1 MDDRSIETLSG
12 HRVHDGRDMDP
23 FVFDPS
29 WLGDAPRPRRPLLM
43 FDGG

>member
-1 MDDRSIETLSG
+1 MM
-12 HRVHDGRDMDP
+12 GRDMDP

-29 WLGDAPRPRRPLLM
+29 WLGAAPPPRRPLLM

>member
-1 MDDRSIETLSG
+1 MSFWTLSRLRSII
-12 HRVHDGRDMDP
+12 GRPMDP

-29 WLGDAPRPRRPLLM
+29 WLGDAPPPRRPLLM